1 MMNKKVMNEQE
12 KFWKGKFGNSYIF
25 RNNNKKL
32 IESNKKL
39 FLKIKKQIMKS
50 NSVLE
55 FGCNIGLNLIAL
67 KNINSKLNLNGVDI
81 NKQAID
87 ILKKN
92 KFINVFNES
101 ILNFEPKDKYDMTFI
116 KGVLIHIN
124 PKDLDNLYDK
134 LYNYSNKYIY
144 IAEYYNPSPIKLSYR
159 GFKNKLFKRDFAGEI
174 LDKFRELNL
183 VDYGFA
189 YHRDKFPQDDLNWF
203 LLEKK

>member
-1 MMNKKVMNEQE
+1 MTFKKVMNDQE
-12 KFWKGKFGNSYIF
+12 KFWQGKFGNSYIL

-39 FLKIKKQIMKS
+39 FLKIKKQVLES

-67 KNINSKLNLNGVDI
+67 KNINKKLELTGVDI
-81 NKQAID
+81 NKQAAE

-101 ILNFEPKDKYDMTFI
+101 ILNFKTIDKYDITLI

-124 PKDLDNLYDK
+124 PRELENLYDK

-144 IAEYYNPSPIKLSYR
+144 VAEYYNPSPIKLAYR

-174 LDKFRELNL
+174 LDRFKKLKL
-183 VDYGFA
+183 IDYGFA